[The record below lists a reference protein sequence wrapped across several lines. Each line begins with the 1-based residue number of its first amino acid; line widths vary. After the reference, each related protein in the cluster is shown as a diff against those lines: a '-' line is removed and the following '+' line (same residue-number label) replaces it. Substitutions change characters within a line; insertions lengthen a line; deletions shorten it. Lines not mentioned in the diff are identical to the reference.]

1 MHLGNALDAGGAGG
15 GGASRRRS
23 RRRDGGPNPDPM
35 RLQHCTDTIVAPHIS
50 WYSEDSQIQMA
61 EMAAA
66 VIEFLTGPPTG

>member
-1 MHLGNALDAGGAGG
+1 
-15 GGASRRRS
+15 
-23 RRRDGGPNPDPM
+23 M